1 MSFCFIILAGGN
13 SSRFRSNIGKPYQ
26 KIAGKSLIEI
36 NVIKAR
42 KFKQIKK
49 IIIVYNKKDAKRV
62 KSLKLKNVKLIS
74 GGNNRQQSTLNALK
88 YLIKDKK
95 INKVLIHD
103 VARPNFSNKL
113 LSSILKKMKNS
124 RAVVPKIKVQD
135 AIKQIIDSSKEEY
148 IISKKRVNLFL
159 TQTPQAFNLLEIYAL
174 HKTKKDKYRDD
185 DISLYMD
192 LNKVRFIEGEK
203 NNFKITD
210 KSDFENLK
218 KNYKSQQ
225 SVGIGFDVHRL
236 TPNRKLFLA
245 GLKIK
250 SKLGTLGHSDG
261 DPVLHS
267 LTDAILGACKM
278 GDIGQ
283 MFSDKSK
290 KFKNVRSTILL
301 KKVMNLIK
309 LKGYFINNVDINI
322 ITQTPKINN
331 IKKKM
336 INKIAELCEISKN
349 QINIKGKTTE
359 KLGVVGKEKAIAC
372 EVICSVIKYDE
383 NF

>member
-1 MSFCFIILAGGN
+1 MSFCLIILAGGN
-13 SSRFRSNIGKPYQ
+13 SHRFGSNIGKPYQ
-26 KIAGKSLIEI
+26 KLGGKSLIEI
-36 NVIKAR
+36 NVNKAL
-42 KFKQIKK
+42 KFKAVKQI
-49 IIIVYNKKDAKRV
+49 ILVYNKKDSKKV

-74 GGNNRQQSTLNALK
+74 GGKDRKESTLNALK
-88 YLIKDKK
+88 YLIKQKG

-103 VARPNFSNKL
+103 VARPNFSL
-113 LSSILKKMKNS
+113 RLFSSILKNMKS
-124 RAVVPKIKVQD
+124 ARAVIPKIKVQD

-148 IISKKRVNLFL
+148 IVGKKRDNLFL
-159 TQTPQAFNLLEIYAL
+159 TQTPQAFNLKEIYHL
-174 HKTKKDKYRDD
+174 HKTNSRKYKDD

-192 LNKVRFIEGEK
+192 LNKVKFIEGEK

-210 KSDFENLK
+210 REDFETLK
-218 KNYKSQQ
+218 NIFKSKQ

-236 TPNRKLFLA
+236 VPNRRLYLA
-245 GLKIK
+245 GLRIK

-267 LTDAILGACKM
+267 ITDAILGACKM

-290 KFKNVRSTILL
+290 KFKNIRSTILL
-301 KKVMNLIK
+301 SKVIEQIK
-309 LKGYFINNVDINI
+309 SKGYYINNIDINI
-322 ITQTPKINN
+322 ITQTPKIKNY
-331 IKKKM
+331 KKKM
-336 INKIAELCEISKN
+336 IDNIAKLCEISIN

-372 EVICSVIKYDE
+372 EVITSVIKYD
-383 NF
+383 